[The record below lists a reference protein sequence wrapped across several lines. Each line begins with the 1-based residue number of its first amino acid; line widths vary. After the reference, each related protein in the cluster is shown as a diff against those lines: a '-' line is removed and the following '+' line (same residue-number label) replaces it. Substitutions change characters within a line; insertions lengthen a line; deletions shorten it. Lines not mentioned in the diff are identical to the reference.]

1 MTLQRRLNESEFE
14 KASTFG
20 KPPVQMLDG
29 LRQQFDEAKA
39 RSMNGTSGASGNT
52 TVMEDEQISLQ
63 SAVIYDDRRAH
74 FVYSDKTALI
84 LHPNGDCVT
93 LFTRNGQKVRQL
105 VQYVTNSAA
114 KESSSG
120 ALSKMILAL

>member
-1 MTLQRRLNESEFE
+1 MFMKRSTMTLQRRLNETEFE

-20 KPPVQMLDG
+20 KPPMQMLDG

-39 RSMNGTSGASGNT
+39 RTLAATNSSAP
-52 TVMEDEQISLQ
+52 EDEQISLQ
-63 SAVIYDDRRAH
+63 SAVIYDDKRAH
-74 FVYSDKTALI
+74 FVFSDKTALI

-105 VQYVTNSAA
+105 V
-114 KESSSG
+114 
-120 ALSKMILAL
+120 